1 MLSRGICV
9 NVIVDALVVSS
20 DLAGRVFE
28 LGVSLVMRADVD
40 GEAPHPVF
48 GDYPLG
54 FYELPV
60 QIQMSEV
67 TSPPG

>member
-9 NVIVDALVVSS
+9 NVIVGALVVSS
-20 DLAGRVFE
+20 ELAGGVFE
-28 LGVSLVMRADVD
+28 LEVSLVMRAGVD
-40 GEAPHPVF
+40 GEASHPAF

-54 FYELPV
+54 FYELPD